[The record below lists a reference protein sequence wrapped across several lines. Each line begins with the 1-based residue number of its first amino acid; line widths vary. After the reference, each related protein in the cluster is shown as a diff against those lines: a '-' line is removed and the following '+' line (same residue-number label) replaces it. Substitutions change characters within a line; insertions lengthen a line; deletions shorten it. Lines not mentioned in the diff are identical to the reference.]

1 MDGIEKITA
10 RIRADADAELVQ
22 LREQTEAQ
30 ILEIQTQSKAQADQE
45 RTAILAR
52 GRRAAEERLER
63 LKSAAQLERRK
74 LELAAKQEVL
84 SEAFEQALEKPCA
97 LPEEEYIQL
106 LTGMVLQAV
115 STGREQLVFSP
126 RDRSRIGK
134 QVVVAANEALV
145 KEVAPELPDSLTDS
159 RVGALLGKV
168 VNSAATQITGTG
180 LLLCPRRPGPSGAAS
195 SWWTARWKSTA
206 PLRRCSAFSGR
217 SWRSRR
223 RRSCLEIENEELGI
237 GCHLRMLMW
246 HKISETRLV

>member
-1 MDGIEKITA
+1 MDGSEKITA
-10 RIRADADAELVQ
+10 RIRADADAELAQ

-30 ILEIQTQSKAQADQE
+30 ILEIQAQAKAQMDQE

-84 SEAFEQALEKPCA
+84 SEAFEQALEKLCA
-97 LPEEEYIQL
+97 LPEEEYI
-106 LTGMVLQAV
+106 
-115 STGREQLVFSP
+115 TGREQLVFSP

-145 KEVAPELPDSLTDS
+145 KAVAPELPDSLTDS

-168 VNSAATQITGTG
+168 VNSAAAQITGTG
-180 LLLCPRRPGPSGAAS
+180 LLSLA
-195 SWWTARWKSTA
+195 
-206 PLRRCSAFSGR
+206 
-217 SWRSRR
+217 
-223 RRSCLEIENEELGI
+223 E
-237 GCHLRMLMW
+237 
-246 HKISETRLV
+246 ETRPIRGGFILVDGPVEVNCSFETLVRLQREKLENQAAELLFGN

>member
-10 RIRADADAELVQ
+10 RIRADADAELAQ
-22 LREQTEAQ
+22 LREQTETQ
-30 ILEIQTQSKAQADQE
+30 ILEIQAQAKAQMDQE

-84 SEAFEQALEKPCA
+84 SEAFEQALEKLCA

-145 KEVAPELPDSLTDS
+145 KAVAPELPDSLTDS
-159 RVGALLGKV
+159 RARW
-168 VNSAATQITGTG
+168 STA
-180 LLLCPRRPGPSGAAS
+180 PRRRSPAPACSPWRRRPVPSGAAS
-195 SWWTARWKSTA
+195 SWWTDRWRSTA
-206 PLRRCSAFSGR
+206 PLRRWSASSGR
-217 SWRSRR
+217 SWRIR
-223 RRSCLEIENEELGI
+223 RRSSCLKIRNEELGI
-237 GCHLRMLMW
+237 RN
-246 HKISETRLV
+246 

>member
-10 RIRADADAELVQ
+10 RIRADADAELAQ

-30 ILEIQTQSKAQADQE
+30 ILEIQTQSKTQADQE

-52 GRRAAEERLER
+52 GRRAAE
-63 LKSAAQLERRK
+63 ERRK

-84 SEAFEQALEKPCA
+84 SEAFEQALEKLCA

-145 KEVAPELPDSLTDS
+145 KEVAPELPDSLADS

-168 VNSAATQITGTG
+168 VNSAAAQITGTG
-180 LLLCPRRPGPSGAAS
+180 LLSLS
-195 SWWTARWKSTA
+195 
-206 PLRRCSAFSGR
+206 
-217 SWRSRR
+217 
-223 RRSCLEIENEELGI
+223 E
-237 GCHLRMLMW
+237 
-246 HKISETRLV
+246 ETRPIRGGFILVDGPVEVNCSFETLFRLQREKLEKQAAEILFGN